1 MINKI
6 IEINWIL
13 EYLEKRNLV
22 NQYKKSKDY
31 LLLWYTTKVLFK
43 KRKPYTSKIYQFRI
57 NNKYR
62 AFWYFDTKNNS
73 IFRVIEISDH
83 QD

>member
-1 MINKI
+1 MIEKV
-6 IEINWIL
+6 IEIEWIL
-13 EYLEKRNLV
+13 DYLQKRNLV
-22 NQYKKSKDY
+22 KQYKKSKNY
-31 LLLWYTTKVLFK
+31 VLWWHLSSVYFK

-57 NNKYR
+57 NDKYR
-62 AFWYFDTKNNS
+62 AFWYFDINNKS

>member
-1 MINKI
+1 MIKKI
-6 IEINWIL
+6 IELNWIL

-22 NQYKKSKDY
+22 NQYKKSKNY
-31 LLLWYTTKVLFK
+31 LLLWYTEKVLFK

-62 AFWYFDTKNNS
+62 VFWYFDTNNNS
-73 IFRVIEISDH
+73 IFRIIEISDH